1 MLLLH
6 GLVAT
11 SAYMSV
17 ATVEDSENELP
28 TKISRC
34 QAKTGIETQAEE
46 MLAKSTRRFGSLSR
60 PLRY

>member
-17 ATVEDSENELP
+17 APVEDSENEHP
-28 TKISRC
+28 TKKPRR
-34 QAKTGIETQAEE
+34 QAKAGIETQAEK
-46 MLAKSTRRFGSLSR
+46 MLAKST
-60 PLRY
+60 